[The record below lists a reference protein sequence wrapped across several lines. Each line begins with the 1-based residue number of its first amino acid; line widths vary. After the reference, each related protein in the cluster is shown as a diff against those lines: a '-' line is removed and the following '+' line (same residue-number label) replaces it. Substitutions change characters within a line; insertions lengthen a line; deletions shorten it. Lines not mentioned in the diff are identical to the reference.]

1 MTDFSD
7 KRGFIATKDQ
17 LDILKWSR
25 RFVKDN
31 GIGTAMTWKSIAE
44 ENDISTSR
52 AEQAGL
58 MALWKYIQRMQ
69 NYDYIYEGVI

>member
-1 MTDFSD
+1 MTNFSD
-7 KRGFIATKDQ
+7 KHGFIATKDQ

-31 GIGTAMTWKSIAE
+31 GIDTAMTWRAIAE
-44 ENDISTSR
+44 ENQISTTR

-69 NYDYIYEGVI
+69 NYDYIYEGDV